1 MGALVEQVQVEITW
15 DLGDNTSIGHPAR
28 LWCAAVRVLM
38 LTWELP
44 PASTGGMAAHVDGLA
59 HGLSDMGHEVVVITR
74 RSAGTDRD
82 VNIAGVRVL
91 RADIDLP
98 WLPDRAIAR
107 VASGNHA
114 FVAIADSLGDWR
126 PDVVHAHDW
135 QVAWAAQVLSGRHQA
150 PIITTFHGTE
160 RSRHGGHV
168 PPGVPT
174 DVNGI
179 EWWLAANSRRVITIT
194 RLLARQV
201 TTDFELDPA
210 AVRSIPGGI
219 DPSWWAAPDPDLDES
234 PRTDLVFSWG
244 RVQFE
249 KGFQVLAAAMGT
261 VRSRLPEAR
270 CEIAGRGTYLADLQ
284 SRIDVIGV
292 SDVVDLV
299 GFLSDNELRAA
310 IHRAA
315 CVVLPSLYEPFGVI
329 GLEALAGGAPLVI
342 SETGGLAELV
352 EGTGAAQTFEPG
364 NAEELADRICEILE
378 NPDRAAEMRTEAR
391 ALVESTYSWAAIAQR
406 TEAWYLDALSR

>member
-1 MGALVEQVQVEITW
+1 MEVEFSR
-15 DLGDNTSIGHPAR
+15 LFGDEAGSGHPAR
-28 LWCAAVRVLM
+28 LWCAPVRVLM

-44 PASTGGMAAHVDGLA
+44 PATTGGMASHVDGLA
-59 HGLSDMGHEVVVITR
+59 HGLADMGHEVVVITR
-74 RSAGTDRD
+74 RTPGTERSVD
-82 VNIAGVRVL
+82 IAGVRVL
-91 RADIDLP
+91 RAEVDLP

-107 VASGNHA
+107 VASANHA
-114 FVAIADSLGDWR
+114 FVMAADTLGAWR

-135 QVAWAAQVLSGRHQA
+135 QPAWAAQVLGARHGA

-174 DVNGI
+174 DVNGV

-210 AVRSIPGGI
+210 AVCSIPGGI

-234 PRTDLVFSWG
+234 PASDLVFSWG

-261 VRSRLPEAR
+261 VRSRLPQAR
-270 CEIAGRGTYLADLQ
+270 CEIAGRGSYLADLQ

-299 GFLSDNELRAA
+299 GFLSDNALRAA

-329 GLEALAGGAPLVI
+329 GLEALAGGAPLVV
-342 SETGGLAELV
+342 SQTGGLAELV
-352 EGTGAAQTFEPG
+352 EGTGAALMFEPG
-364 NAEELADRICEILE
+364 NATQLADRIHEVLTD
-378 NPDRAAEMRTEAR
+378 PDLAASMRERARE
-391 ALVESTYSWAAIAQR
+391 LVESSYSWAAIARR
-406 TEAWYLDALSR
+406 TEEWYRDALGS